1 MWLQGL
7 AGSGRA
13 RCGYMDDECL
23 GGCLTK
29 WMNDDWILSLT
40 LIRSFVHK
48 FIPFFIGTTF

>member
-1 MWLQGL
+1 
-7 AGSGRA
+7 
-13 RCGYMDDECL
+13 MDDECL